1 MMVKLHLFLL
11 MIFVPLLLPAAK
23 KEQPAWILSRPV
35 NSEYFCGVGHSF
47 KSDNKELYK
56 SDARKDA
63 LNNLASE
70 ISVQIFSS
78 EEFISVVRNDKMKQE
93 FTSLIQ
99 SRVKTDLEGYEF
111 VEEYEDKKEY
121 WVYYHLS
128 KALYR
133 ENELK
138 KMNDAV
144 TNARSCFMIALAA
157 ERKSD
162 YKTAIIQYA
171 KSLDCVKKY
180 INEYIEIEVDGKKEN
195 LINKSFRNISTLIAD
210 LEIKPAFPLIKVKQ
224 SEEVSADKLT
234 FYLNSK
240 ENKAISGFPLI
251 ADYTER
257 SITDYSKLTGPK
269 GEVMFSI
276 PAVRSTKNQE
286 VFKVSLDLNAILLES
301 AADYLV
307 RKAILDTNTPG
318 AEVLIDIVKP
328 TLDIR
333 VVNQYAGKTFDD
345 NTVLNAFKSQLL
357 QAGYQLSNQPDITG
371 EINIQ
376 TSFLSNN
383 NGIIQTQLVGNIVF
397 KHKNGKVIY
406 STAINPVKGTQ
417 LSIEK
422 SVMDAL
428 KIFSTQI
435 ELRYCRELIEKI
447 IK

>member
-1 MMVKLHLFLL
+1 MLS
-11 MIFVPLLLPAAK
+11 AAK
-23 KEQPAWILSRPV
+23 KAVPAWITSHPV
-35 NSEYFCGVGHSF
+35 SNEYYSGVGHAF

-111 VEEYEDKKEY
+111 VEEYEDRKEY
-121 WVYYHLS
+121 WVLYRLS
-128 KALYR
+128 KTLYR

-138 KMNDAV
+138 KMTDAV
-144 TNARSCFMIALAA
+144 TNARSCYMIALAA
-157 ERKSD
+157 EMKPD
-162 YKTAIIQYA
+162 YKTAILQYA

-180 INEYIEIEVDGKKEN
+180 INEYIEVEVDGVKEN
-195 LINKSFRNISTLIAD
+195 LINKSFRNISSLISG
-210 LEIKPAFPLIKVKQ
+210 LTIRPAFPQIQVKQ

-234 FYLNSK
+234 FYLYSK
-240 ENKAISGFPLI
+240 DNKVVSGFPMI

-257 SITDYSKLTGPK
+257 SIPDYSKLTGTK
-269 GEVMFSI
+269 GEVMFTI
-276 PAVRSTKNQE
+276 PGVRSTKSQE

-301 AADYLV
+301 ATDYLV
-307 RKAILDTNTPG
+307 RKAILDNNIQH

-328 TLDIR
+328 TIGIKVKSR
-333 VVNQYAGKTFDD
+333 YADKTLDD
-345 NTVLNAFKSQLL
+345 NSVLNTFQSQLL
-357 QAGYQLSNQPDITG
+357 QAGYQLSDQPDIFG

-376 TSFLSNN
+376 TSFLTNN
-383 NGIIQTQLVGNIVF
+383 NGIIQTQLVGNMVF

-417 LSIEK
+417 LTIEK
-422 SVMDAL
+422 SVLDAL
-428 KIFSTQI
+428 KIFSSQI
-435 ELRYCRELIEKI
+435 ELKYCRELIEKI